1 MGDNNKH
8 KFIKNSRYFTICV
21 YVLITVCVGA
31 VLLKAIWEWAST
43 VETFSRIIGVIS
55 PFLIG
60 IFIAYLMNPLVKS
73 IDKWILFKLFRIK
86 KQKIRKFLS
95 ITVAYVFVIGI
106 VIICISTIVPEIYQ
120 SLKSIYEGASDNY
133 NKLLIF
139 LEKVGKEHPDM
150 NMTYITNLAKENS
163 SNIINFVQGSI
174 GTVLPFLYNTSVMV
188 ISWTINMI
196 IAIMVSCYMVIDK
209 DKLLRNIKRLMYA
222 LIKKERADRLV
233 VVLRDCNKI
242 FGSFIIGKTIDS
254 TIIGIMC
261 FIFMSMLKLKYAML
275 ISVVVGITNMIPYFG
290 PFIGAVPGIIL
301 LLTADWR
308 QAIIFAVLILVLQQ
322 FDGLYLGPKILG
334 DSIGIRPIWIMF
346 AITVGGYLAGPVG
359 MFLGVP
365 TVGVIAFLINKHVDK
380 KLREKNIDM

>member
-1 MGDNNKH
+1 
-8 KFIKNSRYFTICV
+8 
-21 YVLITVCVGA
+21 
-31 VLLKAIWEWAST
+31 
-43 VETFSRIIGVIS
+43 
-55 PFLIG
+55 
-60 IFIAYLMNPLVKS
+60 MNPLVKS

-242 FGSFIIGKTIDS
+242 FGSFT
-254 TIIGIMC
+254 
-261 FIFMSMLKLKYAML
+261 F
-275 ISVVVGITNMIPYFG
+275 
-290 PFIGAVPGIIL
+290 
-301 LLTADWR
+301 
-308 QAIIFAVLILVLQQ
+308 
-322 FDGLYLGPKILG
+322 
-334 DSIGIRPIWIMF
+334 
-346 AITVGGYLAGPVG
+346 
-359 MFLGVP
+359 
-365 TVGVIAFLINKHVDK
+365 
-380 KLREKNIDM
+380 

>member
-31 VLLKAIWEWAST
+31 VLLKAIWEWTST

-275 ISVVVGITNMIPYFG
+275 II
-290 PFIGAVPGIIL
+290 
-301 LLTADWR
+301 
-308 QAIIFAVLILVLQQ
+308 
-322 FDGLYLGPKILG
+322 
-334 DSIGIRPIWIMF
+334 
-346 AITVGGYLAGPVG
+346 
-359 MFLGVP
+359 
-365 TVGVIAFLINKHVDK
+365 
-380 KLREKNIDM
+380 KNI